1 MSRLDVYTHSAVFRR
16 NAGSEPV
23 FGRGRAFRRNTVT
36 SLRKGDACSPLAA
49 GRSRRTEKTTMV
61 RRGVDGSF
69 RSRTP
74 RSPRNS
80 GHALLTASRSV
91 AGSVRRLAATV
102 LYPSG
107 NSSPCRAAR
116 FTSNRIAPQL
126 HTCEREVVHLR
137 QDHPSVV
144 ARHLR
149 VRAWDA
155 AQSPHPLVTICSR
168 TALCPVRLLPEV
180 VVGGVGDLGHGSC
193 RCRVAVCGG
202 GNVAAGGC
210 DSLDVGGVPE
220 PAGGR

>member
-1 MSRLDVYTHSAVFRR
+1 MYTHSAVFRR

-23 FGRGRAFRRNTVT
+23 FGRSRAFRRNTVT
-36 SLRKGDACSPLAA
+36 SLRKGDACRPLAA
-49 GRSRRTEKTTMV
+49 RRFRRTEKTTMV
-61 RRGVDGSF
+61 RRGSTV
-69 RSRTP
+69 RSDPELPARHATRGTRSLLP
-74 RSPRNS
+74 RGRSPDRS
-80 GHALLTASRSV
+80 AGWRRPLFTPQAIARHDERLGHLEPDC
-91 AGSVRRLAATV
+91 AAI
-102 LYPSG
+102 
-107 NSSPCRAAR
+107 AA
-116 FTSNRIAPQL
+116 
-126 HTCEREVVHLR
+126 TCEREVVHLR

-149 VRAWDA
+149 VRAWVA
-155 AQSPHPLVTICSR
+155 AQSPHPLVTTCSRR